1 MQQRKALHD
10 KMSPKPSTI
19 GIGTYPGKE
28 DDKTDALY
36 YDAMIEAVGQ
46 GCNVIDTAINYREMK
61 SERVVGKAV
70 RNLMQKHP
78 EIREK
83 LIVATKGGFI
93 PGDIESEEEP
103 LEYFQNRFLKRD
115 ILNEEDIVKG
125 CHSLRPEFIHE
136 CILMSLE
143 NLGIEYIDIYYI
155 HNPEDALQII
165 NEFA

>member
-19 GIGTYPGKE
+19 GIGTYLGKE

-70 RNLMQKHP
+70 RNLM
-78 EIREK
+78 
-83 LIVATKGGFI
+83 
-93 PGDIESEEEP
+93 
-103 LEYFQNRFLKRD
+103 
-115 ILNEEDIVKG
+115 
-125 CHSLRPEFIHE
+125 
-136 CILMSLE
+136 
-143 NLGIEYIDIYYI
+143 
-155 HNPEDALQII
+155 
-165 NEFA
+165 

>member
-19 GIGTYPGKE
+19 GIGTYLGKE

-36 YDAMIEAVGQ
+36 HDAIIEAVGQ

-70 RNLMQKHP
+70 RNLMKKHP

-93 PGDIESEEEP
+93 PGDIESGKKPSEF
-103 LEYFQNRFLKRD
+103 FQNRFVNKG
-115 ILNEEDIVKG
+115 IVSEEDIVKG
-125 CHSLRPEFIHE
+125 CHSLKPEFIHE
-136 CILMSLE
+136 CVLMSLE